1 MNKSYIQPLTNRFR
15 YVMDD
20 PHTGEVLFFLGYII
34 YLGKFVWASTMFPF
48 PAIINKLCLL
58 LSIMLIGLKI
68 ILFDRYRFSTLLG
81 IAAIILCSCTAFF
94 STRYTNAIF
103 WIFLVMG
110 SKDLDMRKML
120 KIYLVVTGTIVF
132 LAVCASLVGVIEN
145 LQYVH
150 TDRGVRNSFGII
162 YVTDFAAYIFYLAL
176 IYFYLK
182 GPELHW
188 VHIIFLI
195 AVSGIVYYFCKAR
208 VDCIC
213 MVLIAL
219 IFGTQIF
226 FNHVQYGFSRVKRLW
241 NILWNK
247 LGVFSMPILA
257 LLSIVVTYRYNPENS
272 IMKALDK
279 LLSSR
284 LALGKQGFDKY
295 GISLFGQVIEMN
307 GMGGAT
313 TVPEDYFFIDCS
325 YINVL
330 LRQGVIFLLIILL
343 VYTLICYRNR
353 QNIYLLFAIALV
365 GINCIIAHHII
376 EVSYNPFAYA
386 VLMCGM
392 QGNEHQKVLDP
403 IRE

>member
-1 MNKSYIQPLTNRFR
+1 
-15 YVMDD
+15 MDD

-81 IAAIILCSCTAFF
+81 IAAIILCSCTVFF

-120 KIYLVVTGTIVF
+120 KIYLVVTGSIVF

-145 LQYVH
+145 LQYAR
-150 TDRGVRNSFGII
+150 TSRGVRNSFGII

-182 GPELHW
+182 GPELRW
-188 VHIIFLI
+188 VHIISLV

-226 FNHVQYGFSRVKRLW
+226 FNHVKYGFSRIKRLW
-241 NILWNK
+241 NGFWYK
-247 LGVFSMPILA
+247 LGILSMPILA
-257 LLSIVVTYRYNPENS
+257 FLSIVVSFHYNSENPL
-272 IMKALDK
+272 MKALNN
-279 LLSSR
+279 LLSNR

-295 GISLFGQVIEMN
+295 GVSLFGKIIEMN
-307 GMGGAT
+307 GMGGT
-313 TVPEDYFFIDCS
+313 TTMPENYFFIDCS
-325 YINVL
+325 YVNIL
-330 LRQGVIFLLIILL
+330 LRQGLIFLLIILFS
-343 VYTLICYRNR
+343 YTLLCYKNQRD
-353 QNIYLLFAIALV
+353 IYLLFAIALV
-365 GINCIIAHHII
+365 SINCIIAHHII
-376 EVSYNPFAYA
+376 EVSYNPFAFTL
-386 VLMCGM
+386 LMLSAQN
-392 QGNEHQKVLDP
+392 QGTANYIANKVS
-403 IRE
+403 